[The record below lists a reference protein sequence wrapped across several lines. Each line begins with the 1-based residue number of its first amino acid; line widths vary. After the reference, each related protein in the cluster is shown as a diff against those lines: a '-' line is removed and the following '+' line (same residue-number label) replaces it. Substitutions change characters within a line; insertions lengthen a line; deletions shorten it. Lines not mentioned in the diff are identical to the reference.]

1 MCALI
6 HVVSAATAAIP
17 PKNPG
22 PRFKPTATPEIP
34 SVKTPLPLHPTHA
47 MSTASYYILFC
58 LMIAGVLTYLF
69 VKYRHKCG
77 GSRYDVSML
86 HSAPRELP
94 EDKDTYGQL
103 ETARID
109 DDSDSPVEEETAD
122 DLVLEITPSAN
133 DNNTHAGRILAAIHE
148 VEDEAY
154 DTH

>member
-6 HVVSAATAAIP
+6 HVVSAPTATIP

-22 PRFKPTATPEIP
+22 PRFKPTAAPEIL
-34 SVKTPLPLHPTHA
+34 SVKTPLLPSPTHT

-77 GSRYDVSML
+77 GSWYNVST
-86 HSAPRELP
+86 PRELP

-109 DDSDSPVEEETAD
+109 DDSDSPVEEDAAAD

-148 VEDEAY
+148 VENEAY
-154 DTH
+154 DAH